1 MRSRAGK
8 TEQVDVLIQGRRMH
22 VLRAGS
28 GPPLI
33 LIHGLVGSHRNWR
46 RNIDALAAS
55 ATVYAI
61 DLLNMGGSDRVKGLD
76 ATLEA
81 TASQVVSL
89 MDVLG
94 LAHADIA
101 GHSHGGAI
109 ALSLAARY
117 PERVSRLILF
127 APANPF
133 CTLGSPLI
141 RFYGTVAGSAF
152 ARLIPVLPRWTNST
166 ALARMYGDPGRVPVD
181 ALEGYT
187 DGIAVP
193 GTVDHVLRILHGW
206 HADMALLRRALQD
219 MAEIPTLLLWG
230 DRDRA
235 VGPDSAR
242 ELQQHLRRSRLI
254 IIPGAGHIPFE
265 EMPERC
271 NRAVLE
277 FLAETSAGERNP
289 AALPARDAFPAR
301 WPAAPDHSGSPVR
314 STSSYA

>member
-1 MRSRAGK
+1 MRSRAGE
-8 TEQVDVLIQGRRMH
+8 TELVDVLIQGRRMH

-55 ATVYAI
+55 STVYAI
-61 DLLNMGGSDRVKGLD
+61 DLLNMGASDRVKGLD
-76 ATLEA
+76 ASLEA
-81 TASQVVSL
+81 TASHIVSL

-94 LAHADIA
+94 LEHADIA

-133 CTLGSPLI
+133 CALGNPLI
-141 RFYGTVAGSAF
+141 RFYRTIGGRAF
-152 ARLIPVLPRWTNST
+152 ARLIPRLPRWTKAT
-166 ALARMYGDPGRVPVD
+166 ALARMYGDASRVPMD

-187 DGIAVP
+187 QGIAVP
-193 GTVDHVLRILHGW
+193 GTVDHVLQILQRW
-206 HADMALLRRALQD
+206 HADMAALQG
-219 MAEIPTLLLWG
+219 ALPNVAATPTLLLWG

-235 VGPDSAR
+235 VGLESAH

-254 IIPGAGHIPFE
+254 ILPGAGHIAFE
-265 EMPERC
+265 EMPEPC
-271 NRAVLE
+271 NRAVLD
-277 FLAETSAGERNP
+277 FLAETSAAERDFAAPVAHN
-289 AALPARDAFPAR
+289 ALPARRP
-301 WPAAPDHSGSPVR
+301 PTPDHSGSPVLP
-314 STSSYA
+314 TSSYA